1 MSREKGTSRGKKA
14 QGLNYGKQESVP
26 QFFVRLFSAQL
37 GFTPLRDEIPLG
49 PLESALES
57 RIISA

>member
-1 MSREKGTSRGKKA
+1 MSREKGTRIELRKA
-14 QGLNYGKQESVP
+14 REWSPV
-26 QFFVRLFSAQL
+26 FVRLFSAQL
-37 GFTPLRDEIPLG
+37 GFTPLKDEIPLG